1 MIYASAA
8 ELIGNTPLMR
18 ADRFA
23 KAYGIEANLVVKLE
37 SRNPGGSSKD
47 RIALNMIRRAE
58 ERGELKPGA
67 TLIEATSGNTGV
79 GLGVVAAARGYRVVL
94 TMPESMSLERR
105 KVLEAL
111 GVTIVLTE
119 GQLGMAGAN
128 ERAEELLKETP
139 GSMRMLQFENP
150 DNPAA
155 HEATTGPEIWRDSEG
170 RVDALIAGVGT
181 GGTVCGAGRY
191 LKSRNPNIRIIAVQ
205 PAESPVLTGG
215 EANAHGIQGLGA
227 NFVPKNYD
235 PSVVDEV
242 FSVKTEDAVEAS
254 RLFMKTEGILSGISC
269 GAALAA
275 ARSYA
280 IKRGKPDE
288 TIVVILPDT
297 GERYL
302 STALF
307 DGK

>member
-23 KAYGIEANLVVKLE
+23 KVYGIEANLVVKLE

-47 RIALNMIRRAE
+47 RIALNMICRAE
-58 ERGELKPGA
+58 ERGELTPGA

-79 GLGVVAAARGYRVVL
+79 GLGVVAAARGYHVVL

-105 KVLEAL
+105 KILEAL
-111 GVTIVLTE
+111 GVTIVLTDAE
-119 GQLGMAGAN
+119 RGMAGAN
-128 ERAEELLKETP
+128 DRAQELLKEIP
-139 GSMRMLQFENP
+139 GSKRMLQFENP
-150 DNPAA
+150 DNPEA
-155 HEATTGPEIWRDSEG
+155 HEETTGPEIWRDSEG

-181 GGTVCGAGRY
+181 AGTVCGTGRY
-191 LKSRNPNIRIIAVQ
+191 LKHQNPKIRIVAVQ

-215 EANAHGIQGLGA
+215 TANAHGIQGLGA

-235 PSVVDEV
+235 PSVIDEV
-242 FSVKTEDAVEAS
+242 LSVKTEDAVEAA

-269 GAALAA
+269 GAALAG
-275 ARSYA
+275 ARIYA
-280 IKRGKPDE
+280 KKHAKPNE

-307 DGK
+307 D

>member
-1 MIYASAA
+1 MIYSSAS

-23 KAYGIEANLVVKLE
+23 KAYGIEATLVVKLE
-37 SRNPGGSSKD
+37 SRNPGGSAKD
-47 RIALNMIRRAE
+47 RIALNMILRAE
-58 ERGELKPGA
+58 ERGKLQPGA

-79 GLGVVAAARGYRVVL
+79 GLGVVAAARGYHVVL
-94 TMPESMSLERR
+94 TMPDSMSLERR
-105 KVLEAL
+105 KILEAL
-111 GVTIVLTE
+111 GVSIELTDS
-119 GQLGMAGAN
+119 QLGMAGAN
-128 ERAEELLKETP
+128 ARAEELLRQTP

-155 HEATTGPEIWRDSEG
+155 HETTTGPEIWRDSEG

-191 LKSRNPNIRIIAVQ
+191 LKRQNPKIRIVAVQ

-215 EANAHGIQGLGA
+215 QANAHGIQGIGA

-235 PSVVDEV
+235 ASVVDQV
-242 FSVKTEDAVEAS
+242 LSIRTEEAVEAA
-254 RLFMKTEGILSGISC
+254 RLFMRTEGILSGISC
-269 GAALAA
+269 GAALAG
-275 ARSYA
+275 ARVFANES
-280 IKRGKPDE
+280 KLPGQ

-307 DGK
+307 D

>member
-1 MIYASAA
+1 MIYTSAV

-18 ADRFA
+18 ANRYA
-23 KAYGIEANLVVKLE
+23 EAYGIEANLVVKLE
-37 SRNPGGSSKD
+37 SWNPGGSSKD
-47 RIALNMIRRAE
+47 RIALNMILRAE
-58 ERGELKPGA
+58 ERGELKPGS

-105 KVLEAL
+105 KILEAL
-111 GVTIVLTE
+111 GVSIVLTSAE
-119 GQLGMAGAN
+119 RGMAGAN
-128 ERAEELLKETP
+128 ERAEELLKEIP

-191 LKSRNPNIRIIAVQ
+191 LKSQNPKIRVIAVQ

-215 EANAHGIQGLGA
+215 QANAHGIQGLGA

-235 PSVVDEV
+235 ASVVDEV
-242 FSVKTEDAVEAS
+242 ISVKTEDALEAA

-269 GAALAA
+269 GAALAG
-275 ARSYA
+275 ARIYA
-280 IKRGKPDE
+280 KEHKKSSE

-307 DGK
+307 D

>member
-1 MIYASAA
+1 MIYGSAA

-23 KAYGIEANLVVKLE
+23 KAYGIDANLVVKLE

-47 RIALNMIRRAE
+47 RIALNMICRAE

-105 KVLEAL
+105 KILEAL
-111 GVTIVLTE
+111 GVSIVLTDA
-119 GQLGMAGAN
+119 QRGMAGAN
-128 ERAEELLKETP
+128 ERAEELLKEIP
-139 GSMRMLQFENP
+139 GSKRMLQFENP

-155 HEATTGPEIWRDSEG
+155 HEATTGPEIWQDSEG

-191 LKSRNPNIRIIAVQ
+191 LKKQNPKIRVIAVQ

-215 EANAHGIQGLGA
+215 QANAHGIQGLGA

-235 PSVVDEV
+235 ASVVDEV
-242 FSVKTEDAVEAS
+242 ISVKTEDALEAAK
-254 RLFMKTEGILSGISC
+254 LFMKTEGILSGISC
-269 GAALAA
+269 GAALAG
-275 ARSYA
+275 ARVYA
-280 IKRGKPDE
+280 QKRQKPGE

-307 DGK
+307 D

>member
-1 MIYASAA
+1 MIYSSAA

-23 KAYGIEANLVVKLE
+23 EAYGVEANLVVKLE
-37 SRNPGGSSKD
+37 SRNPGGSAKD
-47 RIALNMIRRAE
+47 RIALNMIRRAQ

-79 GLGVVAAARGYRVVL
+79 GLGVVAAACGYRVVL
-94 TMPESMSLERR
+94 TMPDSMSLERR
-105 KVLEAL
+105 KILEAL
-111 GVTIVLTE
+111 GVTIELTDS
-119 GQLGMAGAN
+119 QLGMAGAN
-128 ERAEELLKETP
+128 ERAEELLKRIP
-139 GSMRMLQFENP
+139 NSMRMLQFENP

-170 RVDALIAGVGT
+170 CIDALVAGVGT

-191 LKSRNPNIRIIAVQ
+191 LKRQNPKLCVVAVQ

-215 EANAHGIQGLGA
+215 RPNVHGIQGLGA
-227 NFVPKNYD
+227 NFIPKNYD
-235 PSVVDEV
+235 ASVVDQV
-242 FSVKTEDAVEAS
+242 ISVKTEDAVEAA
-254 RLFMKTEGILSGISC
+254 RLFMKTEGVLCGISC
-269 GAALAA
+269 GAALAG
-275 ARSYA
+275 ARDYA
-280 IKRGKPDE
+280 KRQRRASD

-307 DGK
+307 D

>member
-1 MIYASAA
+1 MIYPSAA

-23 KAYGIEANLVVKLE
+23 KAYGIDANLIVKLE
-37 SRNPGGSSKD
+37 SRNPGGSAKD

-58 ERGELKPGA
+58 ERGDLKPGA

-79 GLGVVAAARGYRVVL
+79 GLGVVAAARGYRVIL
-94 TMPESMSLERR
+94 TMPETMSQERR
-105 KVLEAL
+105 KILEAL
-111 GVTIVLTE
+111 GVAIVLTD

-128 ERAEELLKETP
+128 ERADELQQKTP
-139 GSMRMLQFENP
+139 GSMRMFQFENP

-155 HEATTGPEIWRDSEG
+155 HEATTGPEIWEDSGG
-170 RVDALIAGVGT
+170 RLDALVAGVGT
-181 GGTVCGAGRY
+181 GGTISGAGRY
-191 LKSRNPNIRIIAVQ
+191 LKRQNPKIRIVAVQ
-205 PAESPVLTGG
+205 PADSTVLTGG
-215 EANAHGIQGLGA
+215 SPCAHGIQGLGA

-235 PSVVDEV
+235 PLVVDEV
-242 FSVKTEDAVEAS
+242 VSVSTESSVEAA
-254 RLFMKTEGILSGISC
+254 RLFMRTEGILTGISC
-269 GAALAA
+269 GAALAG
-275 ARSYA
+275 ARMH
-280 IKRGKPDE
+280 IKRCGRAGE

-307 DGK
+307 D

>member
-1 MIYASAA
+1 MIYASSA

-23 KAYGIEANLVVKLE
+23 KAYGIDANLVVKLE

-47 RIALNMIRRAE
+47 RIALNMICRAE

-94 TMPESMSLERR
+94 TMPESMSQERR
-105 KVLEAL
+105 KILEAL
-111 GVTIVLTE
+111 GVTIVLTDA
-119 GQLGMAGAN
+119 QRGMAGAN
-128 ERAEELLKETP
+128 ERAEELLKEIP
-139 GSMRMLQFENP
+139 GSKRMLQFENP

-181 GGTVCGAGRY
+181 GGTICGTGRY
-191 LKSRNPNIRIIAVQ
+191 LKRKNPKLRVIAVQ

-215 EANAHGIQGLGA
+215 QANAHGIQGLGA

-242 FSVKTEDAVEAS
+242 VSIKTEDAVEAA

-269 GAALAA
+269 GAALAG
-275 ARSYA
+275 ARVYA
-280 IKRGKPDE
+280 RKHGTPGE

-307 DGK
+307 D

>member
-1 MIYASAA
+1 MIYSSAV
-8 ELIGNTPLMR
+8 EMIGNTPLMR

-23 KAYGIEANLVVKLE
+23 GAYGVKANLVVKLE

-47 RIALNMIRRAE
+47 RIALNMICRAE
-58 ERGELKPGA
+58 ERGTLKPGA

-105 KVLEAL
+105 KILEAL
-111 GVTIVLTE
+111 GVKIVLTD
-119 GQLGMAGAN
+119 GQLGMTGAN
-128 ERAEELLKETP
+128 ERAQELLKEIP

-155 HEATTGPEIWRDSEG
+155 HEATTGPEIWRDCEG

-191 LKSRNPNIRIIAVQ
+191 LKRQNPSLRVVAVQ

-215 EANAHGIQGLGA
+215 RPSAHGIQGLGA
-227 NFVPKNYD
+227 NFIPKNYD

-242 FSVKTEDAVEAS
+242 ISIQTEDAVEAA
-254 RLFMKTEGILSGISC
+254 RLFMRSEGILSGISC
-269 GAALAA
+269 GAALAG
-275 ARSYA
+275 ARIYSEKFA
-280 IKRGKPDE
+280 SVNE

-307 DGK
+307 D

>member
-37 SRNPGGSSKD
+37 SWNPGGSSKD
-47 RIALNMIRRAE
+47 RIALNMILRAE

-105 KVLEAL
+105 KILEAL
-111 GVTIVLTE
+111 GVSIVLTAAE
-119 GQLGMAGAN
+119 RGMAGAN
-128 ERAEELLKETP
+128 ERAEALLKEIP

-181 GGTVCGAGRY
+181 AGTVCGTGRY
-191 LKSRNPNIRIIAVQ
+191 LKRQNPKIRVIAVQ

-215 EANAHGIQGLGA
+215 QANAHGIQGLGA

-235 PSVVDEV
+235 PSVIDEV
-242 FSVKTEDAVEAS
+242 LSVKTEDALEAA

-269 GAALAA
+269 GAALAG
-275 ARSYA
+275 ARIYV
-280 IKRGKPDE
+280 KEHTEPGE

-307 DGK
+307 D

>member
-1 MIYASAA
+1 MIYSSAA
-8 ELIGNTPLMR
+8 ELIGNTPLVR

-191 LKSRNPNIRIIAVQ
+191 LKSRNPHIRIIAVQ

-242 FSVKTEDAVEAS
+242 ISVKTEDAVEAA

-280 IKRGKPDE
+280 KKRGKPDE

>member
-1 MIYASAA
+1 MIYSSAA

-37 SRNPGGSSKD
+37 SWNPGGSSKD
-47 RIALNMIRRAE
+47 RIALNMILRAE

-105 KVLEAL
+105 KILEAL
-111 GVTIVLTE
+111 GVSIVLTAAE
-119 GQLGMAGAN
+119 RGMAGAN
-128 ERAEELLKETP
+128 DRAEERLKEIP

-181 GGTVCGAGRY
+181 AGTVCGTGRY
-191 LKSRNPNIRIIAVQ
+191 LKRQNPKIRVVAVQ

-215 EANAHGIQGLGA
+215 QANAHGIQGLGA

-235 PSVVDEV
+235 PSVIDEV
-242 FSVKTEDAVEAS
+242 LSVKTEDALEAA

-269 GAALAA
+269 GAALAG
-275 ARSYA
+275 ARIYA
-280 IKRGKPDE
+280 KEHKKPGE
-288 TIVVILPDT
+288 AIVVILPDT

-307 DGK
+307 D